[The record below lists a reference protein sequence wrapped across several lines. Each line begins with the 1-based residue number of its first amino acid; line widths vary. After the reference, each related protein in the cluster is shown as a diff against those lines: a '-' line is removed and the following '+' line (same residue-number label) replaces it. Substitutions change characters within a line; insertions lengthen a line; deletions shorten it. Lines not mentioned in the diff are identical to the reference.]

1 MNFEEMT
8 KKLDESG
15 LLKLKEAFDKAN
27 AERDLETESDE
38 VREAYD
44 YFKAGL
50 EKIGL

>member
-1 MNFEEMT
+1 MTTEEMIKT
-8 KKLDESG
+8 LNESG

-38 VREAYD
+38 VREAY

-50 EKIGL
+50 EKVGL